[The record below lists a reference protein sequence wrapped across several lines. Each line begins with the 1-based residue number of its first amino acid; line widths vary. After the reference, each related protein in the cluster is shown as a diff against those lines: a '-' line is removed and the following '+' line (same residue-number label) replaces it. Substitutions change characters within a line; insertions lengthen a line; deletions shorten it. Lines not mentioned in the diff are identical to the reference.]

1 MRPVRRTVF
10 GGTRRMPSFP
20 VLRSLE
26 AFLLS
31 GFALVSQP
39 KPVPRNFIRGTK
51 LNFASGPM
59 EMALASGNRVESI
72 TGNTASGNYFSA
84 LGLRPALGRLFTSAD
99 EEGHAPV
106 AVLSYGF
113 WKRAFARPENATG

>member
-1 MRPVRRTVF
+1 MRPVRQTVS

-39 KPVPRNFIRGTK
+39 KPVPHFCGTK
-51 LNFASGPM
+51 LKDQLNEKIQF
-59 EMALASGNRVESI
+59 MAGVGQSVFRRQIPGDFVQ
-72 TGNTASGNYFSA
+72 
-84 LGLRPALGRLFTSAD
+84 
-99 EEGHAPV
+99 
-106 AVLSYGF
+106 
-113 WKRAFARPENATG
+113 